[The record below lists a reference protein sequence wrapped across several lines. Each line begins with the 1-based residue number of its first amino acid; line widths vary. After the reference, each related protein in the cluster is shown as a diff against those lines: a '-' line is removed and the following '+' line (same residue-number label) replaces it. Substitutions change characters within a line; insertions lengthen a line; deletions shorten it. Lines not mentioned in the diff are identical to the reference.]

1 MATERRPRRNL
12 YDRLRP
18 LRRLVRPIEAAQ
30 VRRLGKS
37 LLSIAFRTPVLVLH
51 STGRLSG
58 IVRSTTLAF
67 HRLDDESL
75 VLVGG
80 ADGQARTPDWVA
92 NPPGQLGR
100 RHLRRP
106 ESRQRPCPGAQW
118 SRTRGHAAGAPEGL
132 AQIDT
137 YEKRAG
143 RDVPVFRP
151 VPT

>member
-1 MATERRPRRNL
+1 MDTGRRPRRNL

-51 STGRLSG
+51 STGRRSG
-58 IVRSTTLAF
+58 IIRRTTLAF

-75 VLVGG
+75 VVVGG
-80 ADGQARTPDWVA
+80 AGGQARTPDWVA
-92 NPPGQLGR
+92 N
-100 RHLRRP
+100 LRANSDATISVDRKVLKVRAH
-106 ESRQRPCPGAQW
+106 ELSGAKREDMW
-118 SRTRGHAAGAPEGL
+118 RELRKVWP
-132 AQIDT
+132 QIDT
-137 YEKRAG
+137 YQKRAG
-143 RDVPVFRP
+143 REVPVFRL